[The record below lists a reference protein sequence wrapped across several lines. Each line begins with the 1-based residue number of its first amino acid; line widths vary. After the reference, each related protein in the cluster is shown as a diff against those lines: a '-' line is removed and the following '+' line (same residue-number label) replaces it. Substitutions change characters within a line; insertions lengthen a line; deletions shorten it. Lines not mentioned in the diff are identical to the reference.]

1 MGSKTQSFGQALLL
15 ALSKTYA
22 LRMGAVFM
30 ISLATIWLKTG
41 LMPKWLVGV
50 TYLVAV
56 GLIVSADV
64 SMWLTMAFPIWV
76 LVVSV
81 LLLMPGRRHRP
92 RPRRELVSS
101 NRKACEGQ
109 SLTASRALS
118 TSSAGISSTSTT
130 TMPSSS

>member
-1 MGSKTQSFGQALLL
+1 MFGQMLLL

-22 LRMGAVFM
+22 LRMAAVFM

-41 LMPKWLVGV
+41 LMPSWLVGV

-64 SMWLTMAFPIWV
+64 SMWLTLAFPIWV

-81 LLLMPGRRHRP
+81 LLLM
-92 RPRRELVSS
+92 
-101 NRKACEGQ
+101 KAGVID
-109 SLTASRALS
+109 LDRDD
-118 TSSAGISSTSTT
+118 
-130 TMPSSS
+130 